1 MWYIELMSKDPR
13 NIAEPPASAAGSAA
27 MTDAFSRAVERRLA
41 RMRVIARLCTAVGA
55 LMLVALGVV
64 GLGASVVPRVMGMQ
78 SYAIISGSMEPA
90 YPTGSLVYAEP
101 AEGAALQAGDV
112 AAFWRDQDVIVH
124 RVRENVSAEGELVTK
139 GDANDEV
146 DIRPVPYQNVLGR
159 VVFSVPYVGY
169 FLIALGSTPGKLL
182 LGWIVLMGVAFCVV
196 GSVLSSL
203 ADRHQNES

>member
-1 MWYIELMSKDPR
+1 M
-13 NIAEPPASAAGSAA
+13 
-27 MTDAFSRAVERRLA
+27 
-41 RMRVIARLCTAVGA
+41 
-55 LMLVALGVV
+55 
-64 GLGASVVPRVMGMQ
+64 
-78 SYAIISGSMEPA
+78 
-90 YPTGSLVYAEP
+90 
-101 AEGAALQAGDV
+101 
-112 AAFWRDQDVIVH
+112 H

>member
-1 MWYIELMSKDPR
+1 
-13 NIAEPPASAAGSAA
+13 

-139 GDANDEV
+139 GD
-146 DIRPVPYQNVLGR
+146 PVPYQNVLGR

>member
-1 MWYIELMSKDPR
+1 
-13 NIAEPPASAAGSAA
+13 
-27 MTDAFSRAVERRLA
+27 MTDVFSRAVERRLA

>member
-1 MWYIELMSKDPR
+1 
-13 NIAEPPASAAGSAA
+13 

-169 FLIALGSTPGKLL
+169 FLMALGSLEGKLL
-182 LGWIVLMGVAFCVV
+182 LGWVVLMGAALCIL
-196 GSVLSSL
+196 GSVLNNL
-203 ADRHQNES
+203 ATRQGSENS

>member
-1 MWYIELMSKDPR
+1 
-13 NIAEPPASAAGSAA
+13 

-101 AEGAALQAGDV
+101 AEGAALQAGPGRHC
-112 AAFWRDQDVIVH
+112 APRA
-124 RVRENVSAEGELVTK
+124 GERL
-139 GDANDEV
+139 
-146 DIRPVPYQNVLGR
+146 RRGR
-159 VVFSVPYVGY
+159 
-169 FLIALGSTPGKLL
+169 A
-182 LGWIVLMGVAFCVV
+182 C
-196 GSVLSSL
+196 
-203 ADRHQNES
+203 HQG

>member
-1 MWYIELMSKDPR
+1 
-13 NIAEPPASAAGSAA
+13 

-124 RVRENVSAEGELVTK
+124 RVRENVSAM
-139 GDANDEV
+139 AS
-146 DIRPVPYQNVLGR
+146 R
-159 VVFSVPYVGY
+159 
-169 FLIALGSTPGKLL
+169 
-182 LGWIVLMGVAFCVV
+182 
-196 GSVLSSL
+196 
-203 ADRHQNES
+203 

>member
-1 MWYIELMSKDPR
+1 
-13 NIAEPPASAAGSAA
+13 

-112 AAFWRDQDVIVH
+112 LARPGRHCAPR
-124 RVRENVSAEGELVTK
+124 AGERL
-139 GDANDEV
+139 
-146 DIRPVPYQNVLGR
+146 RRGR
-159 VVFSVPYVGY
+159 
-169 FLIALGSTPGKLL
+169 A
-182 LGWIVLMGVAFCVV
+182 C
-196 GSVLSSL
+196 
-203 ADRHQNES
+203 HQG

>member
-1 MWYIELMSKDPR
+1 
-13 NIAEPPASAAGSAA
+13 

-41 RMRVIARLCTAVGA
+41 RMRVIARLCTAV
-55 LMLVALGVV
+55 GVV